1 MHGHGHKVDSAPAH
15 QPNAKT
21 RFTTPLFCDHCGQTG
36 FATWESN
43 LPSRWGNLTVTAP
56 VCTSDGFYLREN
68 SKMSSSPQ
76 IVCSECG
83 SVHRDRV

>member
-1 MHGHGHKVDSAPAH
+1 MREQIDKIDGVLARPLG
-15 QPNAKT
+15 KT

-36 FATWESN
+36 FATWEGN
-43 LPSRWGNLTVTAP
+43 LASRWESLTVAAA

-68 SKMSSSPQ
+68 STMNSGPQ

-83 SVHRDRV
+83 TVHRDRV